1 MAALDISVLF
11 LQYPVCCSSQYRY
24 SAYTFF
30 PGSPS
35 EEIIKNMNAPSNSP
49 PCENIDNCLNRDPE
63 SVENSD
69 VAAEVESV
77 LEGTTEDEQ

>member
-1 MAALDISVLF
+1 
-11 LQYPVCCSSQYRY
+11 
-24 SAYTFF
+24 
-30 PGSPS
+30 
-35 EEIIKNMNAPSNSP
+35 MNAPSNSP

-77 LEGTTEDEQ
+77 LEGTTEDEQWSAFFVKKKGKRWKAAKKNGHYFK

>member
-1 MAALDISVLF
+1 
-11 LQYPVCCSSQYRY
+11 
-24 SAYTFF
+24 
-30 PGSPS
+30 
-35 EEIIKNMNAPSNSP
+35 MNAPSNSP